1 MQVCNK
7 VFTRKDNLREHLRTH
22 AGTPQRQK
30 KPCKYCP
37 KVFYTSQQLLIHER
51 MHTGERP
58 VQCDLCPKTFLSAL
72 ALKKHRRV
80 HTGEKPFE
88 CKFVSISQF
97 RQILINLKSSEL
109 RFLINKRIDCI
120 LSQNYYYKLSLWME
134 GYCCKFSLFYQ
145 FFVKRNTT
153 H

>member
-1 MQVCNK
+1 MNYLLKVCKK

-37 KVFYTSQQLLIHER
+37 KEFFTSQQLLIHER

-58 VQCDLCPKTFLSAL
+58 VQCDLCPKTFLSSL

-88 CKFVSISQF
+88 CKYVSLLFHGFISLYAY
-97 RQILINLKSSEL
+97 RLNE
-109 RFLINKRIDCI
+109 D
-120 LSQNYYYKLSLWME
+120 
-134 GYCCKFSLFYQ
+134 
-145 FFVKRNTT
+145 
-153 H
+153 

>member
-1 MQVCNK
+1 MQVCKK

-37 KVFYTSQQLLIHER
+37 KEFFTSQQLLVHER

-58 VQCDLCPKTFLSAL
+58 VPCDLCPKTFLSSL

-88 CKFVSISQF
+88 CKYVSIFYFTISY
-97 RQILINLKSSEL
+97 QIDAFTNIYK
-109 RFLINKRIDCI
+109 FLILHILLSSVNKYRNNKI
-120 LSQNYYYKLSLWME
+120 LLH
-134 GYCCKFSLFYQ
+134 YCNLASIMDGKILL
-145 FFVKRNTT
+145 
-153 H
+153 